1 MSSTAILEKVT
12 HINQDLIDMGFDSAD
27 INTFWEDCIAAAEMM
42 QIAKENEMPIINLSS
57 LFQKLKTMK
66 EGDYFKIKGE
76 HSGTWELYTET
87 KEYFFI
93 RQTASK
99 QMVLIEK
106 YK

>member
-1 MSSTAILEKVT
+1 MNPNNILEKVT
-12 HINQDLIDMGFDSAD
+12 TINQDLLDMGFDLAG
-27 INTFWEDCIAAAEMM
+27 IEVFWKDCIEAAEMM
-42 QIAKENEMPIINLSS
+42 QIAKENEIPIVNFSS